1 LDGAD
6 EDSIGS
12 GYQNTLDMIS
22 GCSSTDFG
30 GITAAQAAIN
40 YNGGGYSDWYL
51 PSKGELDQ
59 MYLILEDL
67 SSTWHWSSTEYS
79 NSHAWNKYND
89 WSIANKNTHYMVRP
103 IRSF

>member
-1 LDGAD
+1 MLLC
-6 EDSIGS
+6 EST
-12 GYQNTLDMIS
+12 YLDMHKDIAYKHKHL
-22 GCSSTDFG
+22 
-30 GITAAQAAIN
+30 TAAQAAIN